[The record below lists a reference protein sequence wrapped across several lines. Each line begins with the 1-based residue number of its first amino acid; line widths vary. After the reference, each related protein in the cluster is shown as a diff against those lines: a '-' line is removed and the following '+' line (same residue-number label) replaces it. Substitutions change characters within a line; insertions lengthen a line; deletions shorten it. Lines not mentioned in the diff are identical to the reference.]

1 VTAGRTAARQARATL
16 IKLVVFT
23 TVMVLVLA
31 ALVMVFSEYRSGDFE
46 DYNAAFTDVS
56 GLEDGDKVR
65 IAGVEVGRVGSIDL
79 VDGNTA
85 DVEFTVAGNQTIHQ
99 STEAMVR
106 YENLTGDRY
115 LELRRGTGDQSPLEP
130 GGTLPISQTS
140 PALDLDALLGGFR
153 PLFKALDPGQVN
165 QLSESIVK
173 VFQGEAGT
181 VQDLLASTS
190 SLTGALADRD
200 QLIGDVITNLNGVL
214 TTVEENHDNVDSIVV
229 DLQQLVSGLAANSEP
244 IGESVSRLND
254 ASANMTTLLS
264 DVRPPLKEDLAQLDR
279 VATLINEDEPFVD
292 NVIKRLPGDFEKMG
306 RLGVYGS
313 FFQFYLCGV
322 IVRVTSPVTGQD
334 VFLPQYEQTTGRCA
348 FPDE

>member
-1 VTAGRTAARQARATL
+1 MTAGRAAAHHARMTVV
-16 IKLVVFT
+16 KLSVFT

-31 ALVMVFSEYRSGDFE
+31 GLVVVFSEFRSGDTEKYSARF
-46 DYNAAFTDVS
+46 ADVS
-56 GLEDGDKVR
+56 GLESGDKVR
-65 IAGVEVGRVGSIDL
+65 IAGVEVGRVNGVELAES
-79 VDGNTA
+79 NTA
-85 DVEFTVAGNQTIHQ
+85 DVRFTVAGDQVVHV
-99 STEAMVR
+99 STEAVVR

-115 LELRRGTGDQSPLEP
+115 LELRRGEGDQSPLEP
-130 GGTLPISQTS
+130 GGSLPLSQTS

-190 SLTGALADRD
+190 SLTQSLAERD
-200 QLIGDVITNLNGVL
+200 KLIGDVITNLNGVL
-214 TTVEENHDNVDSIVV
+214 TTVDDNRENVDSIVV
-229 DLQQLVSGLAANSEP
+229 DLQQLVSGLADNSEP

-264 DVRPPLKEDLAQLDR
+264 DVRPALREDVAQIDR
-279 VATLINEDEPFVD
+279 VAQLINEDEPFVE
-292 NVIKRLPGDFEKMG
+292 NVMNRLPSDFEKMG

-322 IVRVTSPVTGQD
+322 IVEITSPGTGES
-334 VFLPQYEQTTGRCA
+334 VYLPQYEQTTGRCS

>member
-1 VTAGRTAARQARATL
+1 MSAGRSTVGGATATL
-16 IKLVVFT
+16 VKLSVFT
-23 TVMVLVLA
+23 AVMVLVLTG
-31 ALVMVFSEYRSGDFE
+31 LVVVFSEYRSGDSE
-46 DYNAAFTDVS
+46 SYNAVFTDVS
-56 GLEDGDKVR
+56 GLESGDKVR
-65 IAGVEVGRVGSIDL
+65 IAGVDVGRVQKIAL
-79 VDGNTA
+79 ADGNVA
-85 DVEFTVAGNQTIHQ
+85 DVRFSVAGNQVVHT
-99 STEAMVR
+99 STEATVR

-115 LELRRGTGDQSPLEP
+115 LELKRGEGDQSALEP

-153 PLFKALDPGQVN
+153 PLFRALDPGQVN

-190 SLTGALADRD
+190 SLTQTLADRD

-214 TTVEENHDNVDSIVV
+214 TTVADNQSNVDSIVN
-229 DLQQLVSGLAANSEP
+229 DLQLLVSGLSDNADP
-244 IGESVSRLND
+244 IAQSVSRLND

-264 DVRPPLKEDLAQLDR
+264 DVRPALREDIAQLDR
-279 VATLINEDEPFVD
+279 VATLVNDDEPFVE
-292 NVIKRLPGDFEKMG
+292 NVINRLPSDFEKMG

-322 IVRVTSPVTGQD
+322 MVQVTNPVTDRG
-334 VFLPQYEQTTGRCA
+334 VYLPQYEQTTGRCA